1 MKRNIQIEV
10 KWRNHVRGNEDNPK
24 CKYLSH
30 ERNDHVHYNCARSI
44 FNASFSTF
52 NVKFFMKFIFFFV
65 PVYFFHFLLCFYF
78 IRKWKLVHIC
88 KSFFYHKPRFFHHFF
103 SSQFLFFFFY
113 FVLFSATHILLA
125 FTLLYAYILYTTR
138 IFLYYSL
145 LLYFWYC
152 ENFNDHHR
160 HHTSIAQ
167 LIMMIFVLSKLNTS
181 KLVEKFFFYSAFSLK
196 KWVMWLSDVLI
207 CLGALSFLRKI
218 ISEFLF
224 SFHIFLW
231 NIFKLLF
238 WLFSLINK
246 AVMQWCGNH
255 KLL

>member
-88 KSFFYHKPRFFHHFF
+88 KSFFFITSRDSFIIFF
-103 SSQFLFFFFY
+103 SSQFLFFY

-181 KLVEKFFFYSAFSLK
+181 KLVEKFFFNSAFSLK

-207 CLGALSFLRKI
+207 CLGALSFLRKKNI
-218 ISEFLF
+218 WISFFISHFFVKHFQTSVLTF
-224 SFHIFLW
+224 FPY
-231 NIFKLLF
+231 K
-238 WLFSLINK
+238 
-246 AVMQWCGNH
+246 
-255 KLL
+255 